1 MAYKDL
7 ILTKEGG
14 VAVVTL
20 NRPEKLNALGGTMG
34 DELSAVL
41 EEIRGDDGL
50 RVMVLT
56 GAGRGFCSGADVSF
70 LATKLETRFSID
82 SVNERL
88 GSSWVLSMREM
99 PKPTIAAVN
108 GFALGV
114 GFSLALACDIRIAS
128 ENARF
133 SMMFVRWGMIPDCGA
148 TYLLPRT
155 VGHSRACELMFTG
168 ELFDA
173 REAERIGLVS
183 KVVPN
188 DELMTATKD
197 LATRIAKG
205 PPIAIGF
212 AKRAIYK
219 GIEGDLVSQLE
230 FETYAQGI
238 CFQTE
243 DHHEAGEA
251 FMEKREA
258 KFRGR

>member
-1 MAYKDL
+1 MVYKEL
-7 ILTKEGG
+7 IITKEEG

-20 NRPEKLNALGGTMG
+20 NRPEKLNALSKAIAE
-34 DELSAVL
+34 ELPLAV
-41 EEIRGDDGL
+41 EEIRGDDGV

-70 LATKLETRFSID
+70 LATKPEARFSID
-82 SVNERL
+82 TVTERL
-88 GSSWVLSMREM
+88 GSWALSMRDM

-108 GFALGV
+108 GVALGV
-114 GFSLALACDIRIAS
+114 GLSLALACDIRIAS

-133 SMMFVRWGMIPDCGA
+133 SVMFVRWGMIPDFGA
-148 TYLLPRT
+148 TYFLPRT
-155 VGHSRACELMFTG
+155 VGQSKACELTFTG
-168 ELFDA
+168 ETFDA

-183 KVVPN
+183 RVVPH
-188 DELMTATKD
+188 DELMAATKE
-197 LATRIAKG
+197 LAATIAKR

-219 GIEGDLVSQLE
+219 GIEGDLASQLE

-243 DHHEAGEA
+243 DQREAGKA
-251 FMEKREA
+251 LMEKREA